1 MEGQVRA
8 STGNSGGRWDD
19 GSCAAFAHQERVAM
33 EIRCRCSACQTKFKV
48 DAKYAGKKARC
59 PKCQQIV
66 DVPLES
72 VEGSTVSSFPAVGG
86 SHPAGL
92 GTGIGNSAVIPPR
105 SAAPVPGRSAVF
117 STPPS
122 AAAPAAPAPGF
133 PNLNLTSTKS
143 AAGGAAVQTQANAER
158 KKFSSMPLLV
168 GGGLAVAILAGI
180 GIVAMIAMN
189 RPAGDGG
196 TRIGNGG
203 NVAGASTSDATL
215 IINWADKE
223 RRGAGLAID
232 GRKEPIP
239 ASGEVK
245 FTLPP
250 GQHKI
255 LLQRRGFE
263 PIEQSVMLARGASAQ
278 ITPEWKPSSVAV
290 ATAPVGPATTI
301 PPAGT
306 PVLNPPASTDFPIGT
321 GLASLT
327 PAGFDGF
334 VQNFE
339 LAKRQAQ
346 AGKKDILIVFACS
359 DADRESQAL
368 ASGLKTAQATQSLVG
383 LVIDFPRSSEAFNLV
398 EDRGQNEQMLDDFGV
413 KSLPTVVLADD
424 QGRAYFYKH
433 EWDDGFDGLPAK
445 LTQWQQQRAEVQ
457 QLLTEAQSGD
467 GAAQLEAAAKAVKW
481 VQDHKVWRSYGP
493 EFTKWL
499 NQAQQLDPENKQA
512 LLEFFFEPQ
521 WSIHSVRVNKE
532 DSAAVSRVASLLDPW
547 VARKFQ
553 DQDRGAKLHMQAA
566 FLLAEVE
573 QYDEATAQIEHAVKY
588 QPKDAKLAEALA
600 DVKRR
605 LESKDILGSGSG
617 YLISSSGYVLTNHH
631 VIEGEGRIEIRVPG
645 TKDTVPAELIAHDAE
660 RDIALL
666 KVAMPSPEK
675 YQPIALAA
683 EPVRR
688 GAAVAAFGYPKGD
701 TLGTGLKFTS
711 GTISALPDE
720 ANNQMYLLDV
730 TINPGNSGGPLCDR
744 RGNVVGMITAKTLN
758 DGFEDSYGLARPAAE
773 LVQFLDQHLPASTPR
788 VTADPAGPA
797 LDWDQVDEKVSSG
810 VLMILKKK

>member
-1 MEGQVRA
+1 
-8 STGNSGGRWDD
+8 
-19 GSCAAFAHQERVAM
+19 M
-33 EIRCRCSACQTKFKV
+33 EIRCRCSACQAKFKV
-48 DAKYAGKKARC
+48 DGKYAGKKARC

-72 VEGSTVSSFPAVGG
+72 VEGSTVSSFPTVGG
-86 SHPAGL
+86 SQPAGP
-92 GTGIGNSAVIPPR
+92 GTGIGNSAIIPPKSVAPR
-105 SAAPVPGRSAVF
+105 GSQSATFPKPAATAPLPGQSAVF
-117 STPPS
+117 AKQPE
-122 AAAPAAPAPGF
+122 AAAPLPSAGF
-133 PNLNLTSTKS
+133 PNLNLTTTRPATGGP
-143 AAGGAAVQTQANAER
+143 AAQPTAATQR
-158 KKFSSMPLLV
+158 KKFKALPLII
-168 GGGLAVAILAGI
+168 GGGVGVAILAAVGI
-180 GIVAMIAMN
+180 ALLIAMN
-189 RPAGDGG
+189 QPVGGDGKAG
-196 TRIGNGG
+196 ETGG
-203 NVAGASTSDATL
+203 NAAPPAATDATL
-215 IINWADKE
+215 VIDLAEVD
-223 RRGAGLAID
+223 RRSAGLAIN

-239 ASGEVK
+239 GDGEVK

-250 GQHKI
+250 GEHKI

-263 PIEQSVMLARGASAQ
+263 PIEQSVTLARGASAQ
-278 ITPEWKPSSVAV
+278 ITPEWRPSSVAG
-290 ATAPVGPATTI
+290 ATPPAGPATTI

-306 PVLNPPASTDFPIGT
+306 QVNNPPGSTDFPVGT
-321 GLASLT
+321 GIGSLT
-327 PAGFDGF
+327 PAGFEGF
-334 VQNFE
+334 VQNLE

-359 DADRESQAL
+359 DADRETQAL

-383 LVIDFPRSSEAFNLV
+383 VVIDFPRSSEAFNLV

-413 KSLPTVVLADD
+413 KSLPTVVLTDD

-433 EWDDGFDGLPAK
+433 EWDDGFDGLAAK
-445 LTQWQQQRAEVQ
+445 LTQWQQQRSEVQ
-457 QLLTEAQSGD
+457 QLLTETQSGD
-467 GAAQLEAAAKAVKW
+467 GAARLAAAAKAVKW

-512 LLEFFFEPQ
+512 LLEVFFEPQ
-521 WSIHSVRVNKE
+521 WLIHSMQVNEE

-553 DQDRGAKLHMQAA
+553 DQDRGAKLHMTAA

-573 QYDEATAQIEHAVKY
+573 QYDAATAQIEHAVKY

-605 LESKDILGSGSG
+605 LENKDILGSGSG
-617 YLISSSGYVLTNHH
+617 YLISSAGYVLTNHH

-645 TKDTVPAELIAHDAE
+645 TKDTVPAELIAQDAE

-666 KVAMPSPEK
+666 KVAMPGAEK

-688 GAAVAAFGYPKGD
+688 GAAVAAFGFPKGD

-720 ANNQMYLLDV
+720 ANDQMYLLDV

-758 DGFEDSYGLARPAAE
+758 DGFEDSYGLAVPTAD
-773 LVQFLDQHLPASTPR
+773 LIKFLDQHLPAEAPR
-788 VTADPAGPA
+788 VTANSEGSP